1 MLLVLSALAFA
12 SRPVRE
18 SILPVRYIMLGV
30 FGFMIAAILSVVV
43 VQRLEGKSG
52 SQSTTPPDPLVV
64 APEKAAEQSP

>member
-1 MLLVLSALAFA
+1 M
-12 SRPVRE
+12 
-18 SILPVRYIMLGV
+18 PVRYIMLGV
-30 FGFMIAAILSVVV
+30 FGFIIAAILSVVV